1 MRTIWTLLLVT
12 FLLAG
17 TAFAASEA
25 KKESKGGDK
34 AKALFEAKCSTC
46 HPLSRSLTA
55 TKDRQD
61 WAVTIKRMRETNGC
75 KLTDKEAGE
84 IAEYLGNIRGP
95 KK

>member
-12 FLLAG
+12 VLAG
-17 TAFAASEA
+17 TAFAAPEA

-46 HPLSRSLTA
+46 HPLSRPLSA
-55 TKDRQD
+55 TKDKAD
-61 WAVTIKRMRETNGC
+61 WALTIKRMRQTNGC
-75 KLTDKEAGE
+75 QLTDKEAND
-84 IAEYLGNIRGP
+84 IAEYLAKIRGP